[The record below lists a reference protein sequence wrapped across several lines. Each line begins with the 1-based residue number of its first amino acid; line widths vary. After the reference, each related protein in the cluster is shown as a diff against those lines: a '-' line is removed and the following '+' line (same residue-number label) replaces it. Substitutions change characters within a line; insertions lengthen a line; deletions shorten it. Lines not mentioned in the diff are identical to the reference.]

1 MNQELLL
8 NCCMILNDHTW
19 IPLMYHFELLSTWVA
34 GVAGEHHFCPHSSE
48 VHSNHWMTETKLMLH
63 KIFLKWDSI
72 LWCWPLRQHW
82 RSLSLFG
89 WLECLVFVL
98 GFYFLFPFSSNVQVL
113 VLWQLK
119 CPTSY
124 CICNL
129 GTSLSSNRRF
139 KQTEHNALF
148 RSLICERSVL
158 QYEMMFLNSQPN
170 FMTLGLGTTA
180 PFCLPESSLMFQC
193 NLHIL
198 KLLMI

>member
-1 MNQELLL
+1 
-8 NCCMILNDHTW
+8 
-19 IPLMYHFELLSTWVA
+19 
-34 GVAGEHHFCPHSSE
+34 
-48 VHSNHWMTETKLMLH
+48 MLY
-63 KIFLKWDSI
+63 KFFLKWDSI
-72 LWCWPLRQHW
+72 LWLWRVRQHW
-82 RSLSLFG
+82 RYLWLFG
-89 WLECLVFVL
+89 WLEYLVFVL
-98 GFYFLFPFSSNVQVL
+98 GFYLFFLFSSNVQVL

-124 CICNL
+124 YCICNL
-129 GTSLSSNRRF
+129 GTSLSSKRWF